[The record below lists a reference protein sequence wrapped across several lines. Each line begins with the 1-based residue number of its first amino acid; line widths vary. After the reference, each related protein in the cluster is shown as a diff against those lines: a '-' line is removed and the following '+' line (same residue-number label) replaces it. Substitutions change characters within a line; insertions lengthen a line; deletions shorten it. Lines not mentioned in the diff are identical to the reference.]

1 MAMPSDLDQGPG
13 NGEVELF
20 QIRPSFKYDPL
31 SNTRLFQIRDSF
43 KYGALRIMEPFKIN
57 VPRVLVQTPSP
68 KSGDPNLANV
78 LSNSTFDDSKSIIA
92 DRYDHFAF

>member
-1 MAMPSDLDQGPG
+1 
-13 NGEVELF
+13 
-20 QIRPSFKYDPL
+20 
-31 SNTRLFQIRDSF
+31 
-43 KYGALRIMEPFKIN
+43 MEPFKIN